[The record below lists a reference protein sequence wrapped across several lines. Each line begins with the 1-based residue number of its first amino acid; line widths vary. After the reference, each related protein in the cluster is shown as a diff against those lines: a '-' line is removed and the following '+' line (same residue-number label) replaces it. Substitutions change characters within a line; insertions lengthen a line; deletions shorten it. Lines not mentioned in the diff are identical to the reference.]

1 MEYIAVLEG
10 LNGLQ
15 FSQRQSLKSLGSNS
29 WSSVGSARRLVDCSP
44 CVYEAA
50 APCGYEAAAVCGYEA
65 SADCSYEAAA
75 ACSYEGNFDCNA
87 GCVETIPTYVPPP
100 QVFVPTLPPTYT
112 PPGSIPQGGGQQTM
126 PGPIPQGGGQGPT
139 PQSGAPAVQYQL
151 VPTYL
156 PAPGVVVT
164 VADCGPRSVR
174 NPDGSCSEL
183 AGLNAKSVRGTL
195 GRLGK
200 VFGK

>member
-10 LNGLQ
+10 LNG
-15 FSQRQSLKSLGSNS
+15 FSTSHQSRKSLGSNS
-29 WSSVGSARRLVDCSP
+29 RTSFGSRQPADCTP
-44 CVYEAA
+44 CDDQPGAD
-50 APCGYEAAAVCGYEA
+50 CGYEAAAVCGYEVA
-65 SADCSYEAAA
+65 ADCAYEAAA
-75 ACSYEGNFDCNA
+75 PCGYEGNFDCNA
-87 GCVETIPTYVPPP
+87 GCVETPPAYVPPP

-126 PGPIPQGGGQGPT
+126 PGPLPQGGGQGPT

-183 AGLNAKSVRGTL
+183 AGLNVRGTL

>member
-15 FSQRQSLKSLGSNS
+15 FSQRQSRKSLGSNS
-29 WSSVGSARRLVDCSP
+29 RSSVGSTRQSVDCSP

-65 SADCSYEAAA
+65 AVDCSYEAAP
-75 ACSYEGNFDCNA
+75 ACGYEGSFDCNA
-87 GCVETIPTYVPPP
+87 GCVETIPAYVPPP
-100 QVFVPTLPPTYT
+100 QVFVPQQPV
-112 PPGSIPQGGGQQTM
+112 PQLQPVPQQAV
-126 PGPIPQGGGQGPT
+126 QPT
-139 PQSGAPAVQYQL
+139 PSFVPMTTPGAPATVQYQL

-183 AGLNAKSVRGTL
+183 QGLNVASVKGTL

>member
-15 FSQRQSLKSLGSNS
+15 FSQRQSRKSLGSNS
-29 WSSVGSARRLVDCSP
+29 RSSVGSTRQSVDCSP

-65 SADCSYEAAA
+65 AVDCSYEAAP
-75 ACSYEGNFDCNA
+75 ACGYEGSFDCNA
-87 GCVETIPTYVPPP
+87 GCVETIPAYVPPP

-112 PPGSIPQGGGQQTM
+112 PPGS
-126 PGPIPQGGGQGPT
+126 IPQGGGQGPT

>member
-10 LNGLQ
+10 LNG
-15 FSQRQSLKSLGSNS
+15 FSTSHQSRKSLGRNSWKSLGSPRQVE
-29 WSSVGSARRLVDCSP
+29 WAPTCD
-44 CVYEAA
+44 YEAA
-50 APCGYEAAAVCGYEA
+50 ALCGYEPAAVCGYEA
-65 SADCSYEAAA
+65 AADYSYEAAA
-75 ACSYEGNFDCNA
+75 TCSYEGSFDCNA
-87 GCVETIPTYVPPP
+87 GCVETVPAYVLPP
-100 QVFVPTLPPTYT
+100 QVFVPQQPPTDT
-112 PPGSIPQGGGQQTM
+112 R
-126 PGPIPQGGGQGPT
+126 PGPIPQSDPT
-139 PQSGAPAVQYQL
+139 PQQSGAPTVQYQL

-164 VADCGPRSVR
+164 AADCGPRSVR

-183 AGLNAKSVRGTL
+183 AGLPSIKGTL

>member
-10 LNGLQ
+10 LNG
-15 FSQRQSLKSLGSNS
+15 FSTSRQSRKSLGSNS
-29 WSSVGSARRLVDCSP
+29 WKSLGSPRQVDCAPS
-44 CVYEAA
+44 CAYEAA
-50 APCGYEAAAVCGYEA
+50 APCSYEAAAVCGYEA
-65 SADCSYEAAA
+65 AAPCAYEAAP
-75 ACSYEGNFDCNA
+75 ACGYEGSFDCNA
-87 GCVETIPTYVPPP
+87 GCVETTPAYVP
-100 QVFVPTLPPTYT
+100 PPTYT
-112 PPGSIPQGGGQQTM
+112 PPGS
-126 PGPIPQGGGQGPT
+126 IPQGGGQGPT